1 MNLRCILPFLLF
13 FAWHGRSLAQEE
25 ERAIVPDV
33 TSITINWTWQVQD
46 GDTTSRDFCMLEFAL
61 PAEAL
66 AGAYC
71 FRMEGLTVIDNQGRP
86 YQANAFAVTS
96 GEQSL
101 HRDYRLLEQ
110 QDGSA
115 PDPRFRVRIE
125 DPKKDIEYFQ
135 MEAWLDVII
144 PAQDPMSIQEFST
157 LDWQLLYEALLPYDI
172 QLVFAAQSR
181 SMIEQMANLGG
192 MSPEAQENL
201 NTFLENYSMYLQ
213 EPLYPENT
221 NLLLND
227 PNNQILKIETLG
239 PDGQPISFKDRR
251 AYSSGTLHIEQQYN
265 APLLGQEKVRAVIAT
280 KGNKMSIPIRMERVL
295 LPW

>member
-115 PDPRFRVRIE
+115 PDPRFR
-125 DPKKDIEYFQ
+125 
-135 MEAWLDVII
+135 
-144 PAQDPMSIQEFST
+144 SG
-157 LDWQLLYEALLPYDI
+157 
-172 QLVFAAQSR
+172 SR
-181 SMIEQMANLGG
+181 TQRKT
-192 MSPEAQENL
+192 L
-201 NTFLENYSMYLQ
+201 NTSRWRPGSM
-213 EPLYPENT
+213 
-221 NLLLND
+221 
-227 PNNQILKIETLG
+227 
-239 PDGQPISFKDRR
+239 
-251 AYSSGTLHIEQQYN
+251 
-265 APLLGQEKVRAVIAT
+265 
-280 KGNKMSIPIRMERVL
+280 
-295 LPW
+295 